1 MNEFALEHFVSHTLA
16 YKEFKELKKMLENY
30 QITINKEFHLVGNET
45 NLREVTTL
53 VFLQLYQ
60 RDFSLYGKKV
70 LEQIRNFELFFL
82 RRYILINVRAM
93 HKLNVFIFWR
103 FL

>member
-53 VFLQLYQ
+53 VFYNYTNVI
-60 RDFSLYGKKV
+60 FHCTVKK
-70 LEQIRNFELFFL
+70 F
-82 RRYILINVRAM
+82 
-93 HKLNVFIFWR
+93 
-103 FL
+103 

>member
-1 MNEFALEHFVSHTLA
+1 
-16 YKEFKELKKMLENY
+16 MLENY

-53 VFLQLYQ
+53 VLQLYQ

-82 RRYILINVRAM
+82 RRFILISVRAM
-93 HKLNVFIFWR
+93 HKLNVFIFGG
-103 FL
+103 FFSTNAATVLCKKK